1 MGIVLFS
8 KPQKLRTIRNPKI
21 SLHSEHEFA
30 RTRRVKAINILSW
43 KELRLG
49 IEKALEEDEPV
60 SHTPIQTKRAR
71 ETERDCLCLWKWG
84 VIPICI
90 YSGGFDFVIFEV
102 DPGRQTCWVI
112 LSRGLFNV
120 RLGLWVL
127 LCCGS
132 MTWLCNWAVHFSVFA
147 VLTFSVADDGRL
159 PRFLNAVKFQSFC
172 NHSCYNNIFV
182 KISE

>member
-1 MGIVLFS
+1 M
-8 KPQKLRTIRNPKI
+8 KRENHRRRRTCIAQSDPN
-21 SLHSEHEFA
+21 
-30 RTRRVKAINILSW
+30 
-43 KELRLG
+43 
-49 IEKALEEDEPV
+49 EKG
-60 SHTPIQTKRAR
+60 
-71 ETERDCLCLWKWG
+71 ERDWERLLVFVKMG